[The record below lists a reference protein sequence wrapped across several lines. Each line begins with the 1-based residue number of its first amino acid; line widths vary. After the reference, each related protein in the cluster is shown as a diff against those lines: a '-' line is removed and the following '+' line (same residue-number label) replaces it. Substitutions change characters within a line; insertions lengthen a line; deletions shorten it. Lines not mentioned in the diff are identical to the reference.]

1 MNLKERLEC
10 LFGKENL
17 HYQLLMLYYENPTK
31 LRNMRMLTEELH
43 VTYQTLRAVI
53 DDLKA
58 IGVLEEENIGRSK
71 IIKLNRKTKMQNI
84 VFGFIGAIQSLSER

>member
-1 MNLKERLEC
+1 MNVKERLGC

-31 LRNMRMLTEELH
+31 LRNMRMLTQELR

>member
-1 MNLKERLEC
+1 
-10 LFGKENL
+10 
-17 HYQLLMLYYENPTK
+17 MLYYENPTK
-31 LRNMRMLTEELH
+31 LRNMRMLTQELR

>member
-1 MNLKERLEC
+1 MKAEERLRH
-10 LFGKENL
+10 LFGKDNL
-17 HYQLLMLYYENPTK
+17 HYRLLMLYYENPTK
-31 LRNMRMLTEELH
+31 LRNMRMLTQELH

-71 IIKLNRKTKMQNI
+71 IIKLNRKTKTQNI
-84 VFGFIGAIQSLSER
+84 VFRFIGAIQSLSER

>member
-1 MNLKERLEC
+1 
-10 LFGKENL
+10 
-17 HYQLLMLYYENPTK
+17 
-31 LRNMRMLTEELH
+31 MLTQELH

-71 IIKLNRKTKMQNI
+71 IIKLNRKTKTQNI

>member
-1 MNLKERLEC
+1 MNVKERLEC

-31 LRNMRMLTEELH
+31 LRNMRMLTQELH

-58 IGVLEEENIGRSK
+58 IGVLEEESIGRSK

>member
-1 MNLKERLEC
+1 MNVKERLGC

-31 LRNMRMLTEELH
+31 LRNMRMLTQELH

-71 IIKLNRKTKMQNI
+71 IIKLNKKTKMQNI

>member
-1 MNLKERLEC
+1 MNVKERLGC

-31 LRNMRMLTEELH
+31 LRNMRMLTQELH

>member
-1 MNLKERLEC
+1 MNVKERLEC

-31 LRNMRMLTEELH
+31 LRNMRMLTQELH